1 MGFVYEYFL
10 QRWWMDLY
18 EDVKVTYSRD
28 RAVEIYLWAFGM
40 FPGEENSSAR
50 IIMSKMI
57 ALVRVHNG

>member
-1 MGFVYEYFL
+1 L